1 PPRNRCSTASTTTT
15 GSACSRISASLSA
28 RMRRS
33 SPGETSS
40 PEAFASRMARR
51 LRRGFRRRC
60 PGGARRLPHHRRWP
74 PPPFTPRRA
83 ALGLALA
90 VLVARLFGLDR
101 AFWVV
106 LGTMSVLRSNAL
118 ATGRTTVQALAGTLL
133 GFAVGGLFALLFAHD
148 PVVLWAALPSAVF
161 LAAYAPSA
169 LSFVGGQA
177 AFTVMMLI
185 FFNLLTPVGWRVGLV
200 RIEDVAV
207 GSAIGVAAG

>member
-1 PPRNRCSTASTTTT
+1 
-15 GSACSRISASLSA
+15 
-28 RMRRS
+28 
-33 SPGETSS
+33 
-40 PEAFASRMARR
+40 
-51 LRRGFRRRC
+51 
-60 PGGARRLPHHRRWP
+60 
-74 PPPFTPRRA
+74 RA

-207 GSAIGVAAG
+207 GAASCVAPRPPLWATGARAGLSHFPF